1 MLKKIF
7 LFITLT
13 GTLSTITS
21 FKNATPKKVQQPV
34 LRTIIV
40 DAGHGLP
47 DPGAKGKYSTESQL
61 TLAIAMKVGEQLKT
75 LLPDCKIIYTRT
87 DENLPEGLDDKNV
100 ANRLRAK
107 RANENHGDL
116 FIAIHVNS
124 MEDHYSKTVIGHKK
138 QTYYAYSGKGKNR
151 KKIKKTRTVPVY
163 KYTKLPCEIAGTET
177 YIWAVA
183 KNDQKKQ
190 FVNDNQDF
198 GGEQSDSTYQYFDSP
213 EARIMASVR
222 TQKYFDRSLL
232 LATYVEDEFKKEGRT
247 SWGVKQRN
255 YEGIWVLQATAM
267 PSILVETGFICNPD
281 EEDYLNSEKGQNEVT
296 YAVTRAVL
304 RYKQALEGGTD
315 NLADSCSQP
324 LIQFLFQ

>member
-315 NLADSCSQP
+315 NLADTVA
-324 LIQFLFQ
+324 LNR

>member
-61 TLAIAMKVGEQLKT
+61 TLAIAMKVGEQLKA

-151 KKIKKTRTVPVY
+151 KKIKKTRTVPIY

-315 NLADSCSQP
+315 NLADTVA
-324 LIQFLFQ
+324 LNR

>member
-151 KKIKKTRTVPVY
+151 KKIKKTRTVPIY

-177 YIWAVA
+177 YIWAVS

-190 FVNDNQDF
+190 IVNDNQDF

-281 EEDYLNSEKGQNEVT
+281 EEDYLNSKKGQNEVT

-315 NLADSCSQP
+315 NLADTVA
-324 LIQFLFQ
+324 LNR

>member
-1 MLKKIF
+1 MSLLTMLKKIF
-7 LFITLT
+7 LFTTLT
-13 GTLSTITS
+13 GTLSIFTS
-21 FKNATPKKVQQPV
+21 FKNVTPKQVQKPA
-34 LRTIIV
+34 LRTIII

-47 DPGAKGKYSTESQL
+47 DPGAEGKYSTESQL

-87 DENLPEGLDDKNV
+87 DEDLPEGLQDKNV

-107 RANENHGDL
+107 RANESHGDL

-124 MEDHYSKTVIGHKK
+124 MEDHYSKTVIDHKK
-138 QTYYAYSGKGKNR
+138 ETYYVYSGKGSKR
-151 KKIKKTRTVPVY
+151 KKIAKTRIVPVY

-190 FVNDNQDF
+190 FVSDNHDY
-198 GGEQSDSTYQYFDSP
+198 GGEQADSNYQYFDSP
-213 EARIMASVR
+213 EAQIMASVQ

-232 LATYVEDEFKKEGRT
+232 LASFVEDEFKKEGRT

-255 YEGIWVLQATAM
+255 SKGIWVLQATAM
-267 PSILVETGFICNPD
+267 PSILVETGFICNPE

-296 YAVTRAVL
+296 DAVTRAVL
-304 RYKQALEGGTD
+304 RYKQYLETGSTDEADTLAL
-315 NLADSCSQP
+315 NR
-324 LIQFLFQ
+324 